1 MAVYRDHRYEL
12 WDRLCWESLAQF
24 LTLWQGTC
32 LLLNLPYLQ
41 STQHLQFQKERISL
55 ASFTSSCHTVSL
67 DSDQHLS
74 ELSLN
79 QLLIPPTSTVTMAV
93 GGGHAIYRLSSL
105 EPVSKAILLKR
116 SCGWVSTGS
125 HISHP
130 PSAGSRVGSL
140 YSE

>member
-1 MAVYRDHRYEL
+1 MAVHSGHRYEL
-12 WDRLCWESLAQF
+12 WDQLRWESLAQS
-24 LTLWQGTC
+24 LTLWQGAC
-32 LLLNLPYLQ
+32 LLLLLPYLQ
-41 STQHLQFQKERISL
+41 STQHPQFRKEGILL
-55 ASFTSSCHTVSL
+55 ASLTSSRHTVSL

-105 EPVSKAILLKR
+105 EPVSKTILLKR
-116 SCGWVSTGS
+116 SCGWVRTSS